1 MHGPDVRTG
10 LYLTSNTVQRRV
22 TSTRRE
28 MYRQLPPAA
37 QPVPAFLIARRDDRL
52 ARLGPGCVYCGSTAV
67 GMDHIEPLVL
77 NGMPTGLVPTVLDMV
92 PCCARCN
99 SSKGSSSWREYMRR
113 IAVKRSH
120 VKRVKWLAAYD
131 RWRRRHAQR
140 WPVEQHCRTIER
152 LNCLV
157 NDAHAYMQAAV
168 NRAVRTM
175 HGARAVLAR
184 SRDIALDWSSIERQV
199 AEVVT

>member
-1 MHGPDVRTG
+1 MRTPDVRTG

-37 QPVPAFLIARRDDRL
+37 LPVPAFLIARRDDRL
-52 ARLGPGCVYCGSTAV
+52 ARLGPGCVYCGGTST

-92 PCCARCN
+92 PCCASCN
-99 SSKGSSSWREYMRR
+99 SSKGSSSWRDYMRR

-120 VKRVKWLAAYD
+120 AKRVKWLSAYD

-140 WPVEQHCRTIER
+140 WPVEEHADTIMR

-157 NDAHAYMQAAV
+157 NDAHAFMQAAV
-168 NRAVRTM
+168 NRAARHM
-175 HGARAVLAR
+175 HGARGVLAR
-184 SRDIALDWSSIERQV
+184 SRDLELDWSSLDQQLSEI
-199 AEVVT
+199 